1 MSNLATHYL
10 IKAKDAYPYEL
21 ADAMEALEYSLS
33 YDDTN
38 AAAHCLMGRMQ
49 LDQLKNYKEAFYH
62 FEQALAADIDYCE
75 TYYYYADALVNYGD
89 FDRAQKLLAYAK
101 TIPGICKACILQRK
115 SLIHEKKGDLIK
127 AKKQLKK
134 AMQIS
139 TNGNERYN
147 LKEDLKRV
155 QEKMKE

>member
-21 ADAMEALEYSLS
+21 AEAMEALEYSLS
-33 YDDTN
+33 YGDTN

-62 FEQALAADIDYCE
+62 FEKALVADIDHFE
-75 TYYYYADALVNYGD
+75 TYYYYADALINYGD
-89 FDRAQKLLAYAK
+89 FERVKKLLSYAQQ
-101 TIPGICKACILQRK
+101 IPGICQACILQRK
-115 SLIHEKKGDLIK
+115 SMIHEKNGDLIK

-134 AMQIS
+134 ALQLS